1 MGGEKAAWYQLHA
14 HAPTTPRKVGAPN
27 MTIFLVY
34 MYLQYTSVND
44 YFRLKCQNLYVSK
57 YESLVKILASK
68 NFVVYVIMH
77 VHDQTAHIH
86 VFLK

>member
-1 MGGEKAAWYQLHA
+1 
-14 HAPTTPRKVGAPN
+14 

-68 NFVVYVIMH
+68 NFVVYAIMH

-86 VFLK
+86 VFSKVVPQYWEYALGAYICEI